1 MPEEIFIVL
10 VTAMVL
16 GVPIL
21 GLTIRMVA
29 KPMAEAIATL
39 KDSFTGERHQSF
51 DSMDS
56 RRLMILEEEVDTLKK
71 VVDHLAEVEEFQ
83 DALKASDTPEGG
95 LLPPPSDG

>member
-1 MPEEIFIVL
+1 MPEEVFIVL

-29 KPMAEAIATL
+29 KPMAEAFATL
-39 KDSFTGERHQSF
+39 KDSFTGDRHQSF

-71 VVDHLAEVEEFQ
+71 VVDHLAEVEEFRE
-83 DALKASDTPEGG
+83 ALKAPNAPEGG
-95 LLPPPSDG
+95 FLPPPSDV